1 MPKIKPSM
9 DRAVLNLIEVLER
22 EGRLKLSSRRAK
34 RTSTK
39 KPTYQPDEL
48 LRDRHAA
55 AVLNVSPKTL
65 ANWRV
70 SGTGPRFI
78 KSGRLVTY
86 RYADLQAF
94 IAAGSRSS
102 TSENGER

>member
-22 EGRLKLSSRRAK
+22 EGRLKLSSRQTK
-34 RTSTK
+34 RPLIK
-39 KPTYQPDEL
+39 KPNYQLDEL
-48 LRDRHAA
+48 LRDRQAA

-70 SGTGPRFI
+70 CGTGPRFV

-94 IAAGSRSS
+94 VAASSRSS
-102 TSENGER
+102 TSDKGER